1 MAEEFRIAIQYK
13 TTDVP
18 GLPADRAQ
26 RVANDFALWKLSRQF
41 SYKQDYIHCSSE
53 FDSDVPKAVW
63 ILCDF
68 NVRDRRTDI
77 NKIPTQF
84 WKVDYGNIRSA

>member
-1 MAEEFRIAIQYK
+1 MAEELRIAIRYK

-26 RVANDFALWKLSRQF
+26 RVATDFAMWKLSRQF
-41 SYKQDYIHCSSE
+41 SYEQDYVHCSSE
-53 FDSDVPKAVW
+53 FDSEATKAVW

-68 NVRDRRTDI
+68 NVHDRRLDV
-77 NKIPTQF
+77 NNIPIQF
-84 WKVDYGNIRSA
+84 WKVEYGSIQSA